1 MPPKK
6 KKTQL
11 KPVVRG
17 FATISQPKKTVQ
29 DVALNSSQIS
39 SDVQPEGSKN
49 QAPELAQPAPS
60 TPSFDPDSVKNQSL
74 QNLVDKLQEKTEKEI
89 TRYTFCRS
97 FHIYLSHDPR

>member
-39 SDVQPEGSKN
+39 SNAQPEGSKDHG
-49 QAPELAQPAPS
+49 PELAQP
-60 TPSFDPDSVKNQSL
+60 TPSPPSSDPESVKNQYL

-89 TRYTFCRS
+89 TRYTF
-97 FHIYLSHDPR
+97 